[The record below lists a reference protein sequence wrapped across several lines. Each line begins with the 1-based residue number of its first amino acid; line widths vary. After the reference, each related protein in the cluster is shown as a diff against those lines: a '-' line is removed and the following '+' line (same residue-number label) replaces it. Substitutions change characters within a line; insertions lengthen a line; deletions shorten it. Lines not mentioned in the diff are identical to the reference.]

1 MDFYGMFLECKVFL
15 AEANDASIT
24 EAFEKISALC
34 ISSKIGGDVLLFC
47 AQKMREFEDFE

>member
-34 ISSKIGGDVLLFC
+34 ISSKISGDVLLFC